1 MSTMMI
7 GLYAAGTLIALMGM
21 FVVAPHFEA
30 DQSVPRRGAFAVL
43 GASLWPILVVGLLEF
58 ASVVAYR
65 KTVGRNQP
73 QPFRRDMSSGRLIS
87 H

>member
-30 DQSVPRRGAFAVL
+30 DQSVPRRVL

>member
-1 MSTMMI
+1 MMSTMMI
-7 GLYAAGTLIALMGM
+7 ALYAAGTVVALMGM
-21 FVVAPHFEA
+21 LVAAPHFGP

-65 KTVGRNQP
+65 KVSQNQAPSYRRLDMTTVR
-73 QPFRRDMSSGRLIS
+73 
-87 H
+87 